1 VHASTETRT
10 TEPPDLASRLAALK
24 PLPAPRMPPASLR
37 IRVKTSPRL
46 RRLLPTRLVFKIA
59 VRRGRA
65 RWKRSPGDRENAV
78 AAMETIVAGTSRA
91 HELTELARAHLIDSV
106 VDQALFWQPWRNL
119 DLDAQSMAHLH
130 DALGQG
136 RGVLLSLCH
145 SGQYHRASTTGLWSV
160 ERVVYVVVG
169 RSFFEKP
176 TAGYAGRYLA
186 RWQTLLR
193 SPLVPADRSFTVLQ
207 ALLKRGEIVLLH
219 FDRPGPHETRFLG
232 KTATLADGTARLA
245 FATNALVLPMRARR
259 VSYRGRLDVGAP
271 LDPEDFAGVDQL
283 HDRLAA
289 LHEAW
294 ILEYPE
300 SMRDPRSF
308 GWGEWAT
315 AESWIRPKSAGRPA

>member
-1 VHASTETRT
+1 
-10 TEPPDLASRLAALK
+10 
-24 PLPAPRMPPASLR
+24 MPPANLR
-37 IRVKTSPRL
+37 TRVKTSPWL
-46 RRLLPTRLVFKIA
+46 RRLLPTRLVFKMA

-65 RWKRSPGDRENAV
+65 RWEQSPEDRENAV
-78 AAMETIVAGTSRA
+78 AAMETIVAGTPRA
-91 HELTELARAHLIDSV
+91 HELIELARAHLIEGV
-106 VDQALFWQPWRNL
+106 VDQALFWQPWRKL
-119 DLDAQSMAHLH
+119 SLDAQSMARLH

-136 RGVLLSLCH
+136 RGVLLSLTH
-145 SGQYHRASTTGLWSV
+145 TGQYHRATTSGFWSV
-160 ERVVYVVVG
+160 ERVAYVIVG

-186 RWQTLLR
+186 RWRKLLQ
-193 SPLVPADRSFTVLQ
+193 SPLVPSDGSFPVLQ
-207 ALLKRGEIVLLH
+207 ALLERGEIVLLH

-245 FATNALVLPMRARR
+245 LQTNALVLPIRARR
-259 VSYRGRLDVGAP
+259 LGYRGRLDVGAP
-271 LDPEDFAGVDQL
+271 LDPQDFAGVDEL
-283 HDRLAA
+283 HNRLAS

-294 ILEYPE
+294 ILEYPQ